1 MENHDQETSRKVI
14 PSLLTKNKSIVDGLR
29 RNCLLLVK
37 CSESASQTV
46 LLLRANIEERE
57 CQ

>member
-1 MENHDQETSRKVI
+1 MENQDQETSRKVI
-14 PSLLTKNKSIVDGLR
+14 LSLLTKNKSIVDGLR

-46 LLLRANIEERE
+46 LLLRANK
-57 CQ
+57 C